1 MVLST
6 WRAPEVPALPGAIIE
21 RGLVSVVLPTWN
33 RAYVLPRAVESVLA
47 QSYPRVEL
55 LVVDDGSTDD
65 TAAVMARY
73 GSRVRYLARAN
84 GGVAAARNTGL
95 SAVHGEF
102 VALLDSDDEWLPW
115 KLEAQLAVLR
125 EFPDAGMV
133 WSDMTA
139 VDEHGKVVGERYL
152 RTFYSAYQRVD
163 VDSVLADRGS
173 LEEIAPLIPMPA
185 RGARIRVGTLF
196 PHILHGNLV
205 HTSTAVLR
213 RDRLVAVG
221 GFDESLQGS
230 GEDYDFHLR
239 TCVEGPVALID
250 TPTIRYRVGAA
261 DQLTAPPMQRA
272 LALNDLR
279 TVERWLGPEGDRGPL
294 PASESRARLS
304 RSHGWFGER
313 LLLEGD
319 LREARGQLWA
329 SWRLRPGVDRRT
341 LLLGAACLPRPVFAG
356 VHRLWW
362 WVRHGR
368 NPPA

>member
-1 MVLST
+1 MVLTT
-6 WRAPEVPALPGAIIE
+6 WRAPEVPSLSGDVVV
-21 RGLVSVVLPTWN
+21 RDLVSVVLPTWN

-47 QSYPRVEL
+47 QGYPHIEL

-65 TAAVMARY
+65 TAAVAARY
-73 GSRVRYLARAN
+73 GAKVRYLARPN

-95 SAVHGEF
+95 AAVRGEF

-115 KLEAQLAVLR
+115 KVEAQVAVFR
-125 EFPDAGMV
+125 KFPEVGMV

-139 VDEHGKVVGERYL
+139 VDEHGVIVGPRYL
-152 RTFYSAYQRVD
+152 RTFYAAYQRVD
-163 VDSVLADRGS
+163 VDGVLGDRGA
-173 LEEIAPLIPMPA
+173 LEEIAPMIPTPA
-185 RGARIRVGTLF
+185 HGARVRSGMLF
-196 PHILHGNLV
+196 PQILHGNLV
-205 HTSTAVLR
+205 HTSTAMLR

-261 DQLTAPPMQRA
+261 DQLTAPPMLRA

-279 TVERWLGPEGDRGPL
+279 TVERWLGPEGDQGPL
-294 PASESRARLS
+294 PVQESRARLS
-304 RSHGWFGER
+304 RSHGWVGER
-313 LLLEGD
+313 LLLEGET
-319 LREARGQLWA
+319 REAREQLWA
-329 SWRLRPGVDRRT
+329 SWRLRPAVDRRT
-341 LLLGAACLPRPVFAG
+341 LLLGAACLPKPIFVR